1 MRDATWGFRNG
12 ISTALISCDL
22 IVSAIDENELIRC
35 RIHRL

>member
-1 MRDATWGFRNG
+1 MQPGGSVMAFDRGC
-12 ISTALISCDL
+12 IPDL